1 MSWRDRF
8 SRRRESLAAKL
19 ALFMM
24 ALVIVAVA
32 SITWLSLRREQ
43 QHFRQELEQQAETLL
58 NTLIVVT
65 ANALYFGD
73 IEFMEEVIDQLSEN
87 QVLVA
92 GRIYQKDGRVIA
104 DAYASEAEIYSLQA
118 DPLGT
123 ELLQSETTVFHWHSD
138 RLLAGKPIILGNERL
153 GAISV
158 GLSTMPL
165 EQKMTAVRA
174 QGFYLALAAGLVG
187 TFIVLLFSRSITEP
201 LKQMTAA
208 TQRLAGGDLTQ
219 KIAVRSND
227 ELAVLA
233 NAFNSMTAQLRE
245 LIESL
250 EDRAEALRRSEAI
263 ASEKAWQLE
272 KTLGELQ
279 QAKEAADAANRAKS
293 QFLANMSHELR
304 TPLNAVLGFTQLLLR
319 GRSLDTEQEQHLGII
334 NRSGEHLLDLIN
346 DVLEMSKIE
355 AGRTTLNETSFD
367 LYSLLDH
374 LQEMLQMRAEAKGL
388 QLIFDRN
395 PDIPQ
400 YVKTDQKKLRQ
411 VLINLLGNA
420 IKFTQEGNV
429 TLRVRR
435 EQGSR
440 GAGEQ
445 RKQGRRGDGETGGQ
459 GEKQTTNN
467 KQQTTIHFEISDTG
481 PGIAPE
487 ELDILF
493 DAFLQTETGRNSQ
506 EGTGLGLPISRQ
518 FVQLMGGEIAV
529 SSTLGRG
536 TIFQFDVQIS
546 LAEAVA
552 DKDSKPNRRVIGLAP
567 DQPRYRIL
575 VVDDRWENRYLLV
588 KLLTSLGFQ
597 VREAA
602 NGREGVALWESW
614 SPHLILMDMRMS
626 VMNGYEAT
634 KQIKAHLKGQG
645 TVIIALTAS
654 ALEEERTVVLS
665 TGCDDFLRKPFREE
679 VLLEKIAEHLQ
690 LRYVYEDQ
698 AQPSSLQSDAPG
710 SELTRSALAVMPT
723 EWLTQLHHFAA
734 AADTEEI
741 FRLLEQIPEE
751 HAPLTQAIANL
762 VNNFSFEQI
771 EEALS
776 WLDK

>member
-1 MSWRDRF
+1 MSGRDRF
-8 SRRRESLAAKL
+8 SWGKGSLATKL
-19 ALFMM
+19 TLTMT

-32 SITWLSLRREQ
+32 SVTWLSLRREQ
-43 QHFRQELEQQAETLL
+43 QNFRKELEQQAETLL
-58 NTLIVVT
+58 NTLMVMT
-65 ANALYFGD
+65 ADALYFGD
-73 IEFMEEVIDQLSEN
+73 VDFMEDVIDQLSEN

-104 DAYASEAEIYSLQA
+104 DAHAIEAEIYSLQA

-123 ELLQSETTVFHWHSD
+123 EFLQSETTVFHWQSD
-138 RLLAGKPIILGNERL
+138 RLLAGKPVILGNERL

-158 GLSTMPL
+158 GLSTAPL
-165 EQKMTAVRA
+165 EKKMIAVRA

-187 TFIVLLFSRSITEP
+187 TLIALLLSRSITEP
-201 LKQMTAA
+201 LKKMIAA
-208 TQRLAGGDLTQ
+208 TQHLAGGDLTQ

-233 NAFNSMTAQLRE
+233 DAFNSMTAQLRE

-272 KTLGELQ
+272 KTLSELQ

-395 PDIPQ
+395 PDVPQ
-400 YVKTDQKKLRQ
+400 YVKTDEKKLRQ

-429 TLRVRR
+429 TLQVRR

-440 GAGEQ
+440 GAGETRGQ
-445 RKQGRRGDGETGGQ
+445 GDKGTRRQGRQ
-459 GEKQTTNN
+459 GAEEKQTTINN
-467 KQQTTIHFEISDTG
+467 
-481 PGIAPE
+481 
-487 ELDILF
+487 
-493 DAFLQTETGRNSQ
+493 
-506 EGTGLGLPISRQ
+506 
-518 FVQLMGGEIAV
+518 
-529 SSTLGRG
+529 
-536 TIFQFDVQIS
+536 
-546 LAEAVA
+546 
-552 DKDSKPNRRVIGLAP
+552 
-567 DQPRYRIL
+567 
-575 VVDDRWENRYLLV
+575 
-588 KLLTSLGFQ
+588 
-597 VREAA
+597 
-602 NGREGVALWESW
+602 
-614 SPHLILMDMRMS
+614 
-626 VMNGYEAT
+626 
-634 KQIKAHLKGQG
+634 
-645 TVIIALTAS
+645 
-654 ALEEERTVVLS
+654 
-665 TGCDDFLRKPFREE
+665 
-679 VLLEKIAEHLQ
+679 
-690 LRYVYEDQ
+690 
-698 AQPSSLQSDAPG
+698 
-710 SELTRSALAVMPT
+710 
-723 EWLTQLHHFAA
+723 
-734 AADTEEI
+734 
-741 FRLLEQIPEE
+741 
-751 HAPLTQAIANL
+751 
-762 VNNFSFEQI
+762 
-771 EEALS
+771 
-776 WLDK
+776 

>member
-552 DKDSKPNRRVIGLAP
+552 DTDNKPNRRVIGLAP
-567 DQPRYRIL
+567 DQPRDRIL

-679 VLLEKIAEHLQ
+679 VLLEKIAEHLR
-690 LRYVYEDQ
+690 LRYIYEDR
-698 AQPSSLQSDAPG
+698 AQLSSLQSDASG

-751 HAPLTQAIANL
+751 HAPLAQAIADL

-776 WLDK
+776 